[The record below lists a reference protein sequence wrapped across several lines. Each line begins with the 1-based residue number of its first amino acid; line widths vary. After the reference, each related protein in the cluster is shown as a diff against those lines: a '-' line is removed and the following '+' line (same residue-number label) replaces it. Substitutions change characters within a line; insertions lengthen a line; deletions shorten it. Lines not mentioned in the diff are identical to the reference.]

1 MFLGIDVST
10 WFDEMSHGAVYL
22 DGETPMEP
30 LEAFRHNG
38 VDHMRIRLWNNP
50 SSPEGKPYLAG
61 DCDLDN
67 FLRLAHLAVD
77 KGYKLLLDFH
87 YSDFWADPSKQTIP
101 KDWAGLDLEGL
112 AGAVYAFTKDS
123 LEAIKADGLDLSL
136 IQVGNE
142 ITNGMLW
149 PVGRLDESQT
159 PRGNYPAL
167 ATLLKAGVKACR
179 EVFPRAGLILHL
191 ERSYDQK
198 VYTEFFTNMEELGVD
213 YDIIGASYYP
223 YWHGTFDQFFT
234 NMDQCG
240 KRFGKPRMV
249 TEMGYGFTMEDYIQN
264 SNGGLVFGED
274 TKQNFVCELPYPL
287 TPQGQADFV
296 AHFLSLCRAHDI
308 TGVFYWEPLWIP
320 GDGICWAS
328 EEGQAYIHEEGK
340 STRNEWANQ
349 CLFDYQ
355 GRKLPAFDKF
365 RL

>member
-10 WFDEMSHGAVYL
+10 HFDEMNHGAVYL
-22 DGETPMEP
+22 DGDRPMEP
-30 LEAFRHNG
+30 LEAFRQNG

-50 SSPEGKPYLAG
+50 RSPEGKPYLAG

-67 FLRLAHLAVD
+67 FLRLGRLAVD

-101 KDWAGLDLEGL
+101 KAWEGL
-112 AGAVYAFTKDS
+112 TLEELADAVYAFTRDS
-123 LEAIKADGLDLSL
+123 LEAIRADGLDLSL

-149 PVGRLDESQT
+149 PVGRLDESVD

-179 EVFPRAGLILHL
+179 EVFPRAGVILHL
-191 ERSYDQK
+191 ERSYDQA
-198 VYTEFFTNMEELGVD
+198 VYTEFFTKMEELGVD

-223 YWHGTFDQFFT
+223 YWHGTFDQFFA
-234 NMDQCG
+234 NMDLCG

-249 TEMGYGFTMEDYIQN
+249 VEMGYGFTLEDYIQDN
-264 SNGGLVFGED
+264 NGGLVFGQD
-274 TKQNFVCELPYPL
+274 AVQSFSWPYPL
-287 TPQGQADFV
+287 TPGGQADFV
-296 AHFLSLCRAHDI
+296 AKFLSLCREHDI
-308 TGVFYWEPLWIP
+308 AGVFYWEPLWIP
-320 GDGICWAS
+320 GEGICWAS
-328 EEGQAYIHEEGK
+328 EEGEAYIHEEGK
-340 STRNEWANQ
+340 PTRNEWANQ

-355 GRKLPAFDKF
+355 GRKLPAFDQF
-365 RL
+365 RP